1 MVIGQTGKR
10 VINNNDINSLLTWCV
25 VIGHIEVCSVCFYAH
40 TTDLTPNYHTPEV
53 LKMTTA
59 KKLPQPTGNIWKPD
73 SKNPA
78 TVPISTKLVKTH
90 IRGSFLERERKLWTF
105 LVQAVWDELGTAKR
119 HRLSLSEVNR
129 VFRELGGRHES
140 QWLRDYIRSIA
151 NTTIEYEGEDETAK
165 TWMITNLISSAR
177 IIEGK
182 GEEKGQDFI
191 EFSFPPDLVEALKA
205 REIFA
210 RLRPHLMISL
220 SGKYSVT
227 LYELLESVANQ
238 KYPIF
243 KASVEDLRA
252 HLAVPEGKNKRWADL
267 HRYVIKPA
275 VKELNKHSDDTGF
288 TVSYDTVKG
297 KKNKVVAIHFHVEKV
312 ASRIE
317 YEQKIKKPEVRKTVS
332 RLPSFSPRDYE
343 IFKKVLEG
351 SRLVIY
357 DLESDWRREFEAKAD
372 TITNPQGHFTDY
384 IKRREK
390 SEKSFFRRI
399 WS

>member
-1 MVIGQTGKR
+1 
-10 VINNNDINSLLTWCV
+10 
-25 VIGHIEVCSVCFYAH
+25 
-40 TTDLTPNYHTPEV
+40 
-53 LKMTTA
+53 MTTA
-59 KKLPQPTGNIWKPD
+59 KKLPQPTGDIWKPD

-105 LVQAVWDELGTAKR
+105 LVQAVWEELGTARR
-119 HRLSLSEVNR
+119 HRISLSKVNR

-182 GEEKGQDFI
+182 GEEAGQDFI
-191 EFSFPPDLVEALKA
+191 EFSFPPDLVDALKA

-238 KYPIF
+238 KHPVF
-243 KASVEDLRA
+243 KASIEDLRA
-252 HLAVPEGKNKRWADL
+252 YLVVPEGVLSRWSDFQTRA
-267 HRYVIKPA
+267 IKPA

-288 TVSYDTVKG
+288 TVSYETIKG
-297 KKNKVVAIHFHVEKV
+297 TKNKVVAVHFYVQKV

-317 YEQKIKKPEVRKTVS
+317 YEQRIKKSKLSKDTS
-332 RLPSFSPRDYE
+332 RLPKFTPREYE
-343 IFKKVLEG
+343 IFKKVIEG
-351 SRLVIY
+351 SGLVIY
-357 DLESDWRREFEAKAD
+357 DLESDWRREFQLKAG

-384 IKRREK
+384 IKRRVKAER
-390 SEKSFFRRI
+390 SLFRRI
-399 WS
+399 WR